1 MSIKSI
7 IIAWQKINLWTQEYL
22 EEIKADLKDMINDLQ
37 NSDRLKNQLTIAI
50 RWVRNTLKNMI
61 EKSP

>member
-1 MSIKSI
+1 MTENKFM
-7 IIAWQKINLWTQEYL
+7 NQEYL

-50 RWVRNTLKNMI
+50 
-61 EKSP
+61 S

>member
-50 RWVRNTLKNMI
+50 SWVRNTLKNLI